1 MVLSARSVLTVDGLI
16 SAGYTALKGVTKKG
30 EKVYRKVVESPS
42 KFGNE
47 TAVKT
52 DYVVLQGEKTVKKFV
67 RNVTGND
74 DRGTIFNSLNFESG
88 NQKEMQ
94 FFHAKDG
101 SFQISRDEYTGA
113 FDYLDEN
120 LVRVPRK
127 HRLETKHIIVDK
139 DRNVKF
145 AHSTI
150 QRGRGNKTIYD
161 LNFLYPAY
169 KLRKERFVGKHYE
182 EVEMPK
188 FVSLNQTLTDK
199 NIFV

>member
-1 MVLSARSVLTVDGLI
+1 MVLSAKGVSTLDGFI
-16 SAGYTALKGVTKKG
+16 SAGYAALRGVTQKG
-30 EKVYRKVVESPS
+30 EKVYKKVVESPS

-47 TAVKT
+47 TAVNT
-52 DYVVLQGEKTVKKFV
+52 DYVVIQGENVVKRLV
-67 RNVTGND
+67 RNVTGNE
-74 DRGTIFNSLNFESG
+74 DRGTIVNSIDLTTG
-88 NQKEMQ
+88 NQKRMQ
-94 FFHAKDG
+94 FYHASDG

-113 FDYLDEN
+113 FDYVEEN

-161 LNFLYPAY
+161 LNFLFPAY
-169 KLRKERFVGKHYE
+169 KLRKECFVGKHYE

-188 FVSLNQTLTDK
+188 FTSLGQTLTDK
-199 NIFV
+199 NIFA